1 MNYLFRILV
10 ALYSFLL
17 AVFFGVIM
25 ISPFGDKVIMK
36 KGLDFLST
44 TFLQSDKYD
53 ILLFVVGLLFFAINI
68 MVMFSGVKGRR
79 SSKYIC
85 TETDSGVIRISSYS
99 IETIA
104 LGLSKRFNG
113 VKDAK
118 AKVRFT
124 GDKVNIL
131 IRLTVLPDVNVPD
144 LCKGIQVRVKESV
157 EATMELTVNDVSV
170 NVDSVS
176 SANQE

>member
-10 ALYSFLL
+10 AVYSFLL
-17 AVFFGVIM
+17 AIFFGIIM
-25 ISPFGDKVIMK
+25 ISPFGDKVILSM
-36 KGLDFLST
+36 GIDFLSG
-44 TFLQSDKYD
+44 TFYQSDKYD
-53 ILLFVVGLLFFAINI
+53 VLLFIVGLMFFALNI
-68 MVMFSGVKGRR
+68 AVLVSGVKGRR
-79 SSKYIC
+79 SAKYIC

-99 IETIA
+99 IESIA

-118 AKVRFT
+118 AKVRFN

-157 EATMELTVNDVSV
+157 EATMELSVSDVSV